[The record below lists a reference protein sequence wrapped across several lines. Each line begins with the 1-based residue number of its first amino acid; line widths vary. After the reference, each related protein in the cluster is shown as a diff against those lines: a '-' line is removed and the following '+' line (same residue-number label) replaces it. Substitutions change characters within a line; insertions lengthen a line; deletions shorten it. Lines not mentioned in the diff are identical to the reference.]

1 MLSAEQQ
8 PKTAAEDSGSEP
20 QAISHGCRADQGNDF
35 EARPCM
41 CLLWPGVLFGREK
54 KGVQSKDLGMLK
66 KVSRTG
72 HGQGL
77 ISSVDF
83 GCVCMW

>member
-41 CLLWPGVLFGREK
+41 CLL
-54 KGVQSKDLGMLK
+54 
-66 KVSRTG
+66 
-72 HGQGL
+72 
-77 ISSVDF
+77 
-83 GCVCMW
+83 